1 MKILNMKILILAEH
15 DGKQLSP
22 AVYQAVTAAQFWS
35 ASIEVLVVGGNIN
48 ALALQAAAI
57 DGVNRVIQAEAAH
70 LEHQLAEDVANIIVQ
85 IASEYQVIL
94 AAHSSF
100 SRNILPRAAALLDV
114 AMISDV
120 LEIKAEHTAEH
131 TYVRSVYA
139 GNIYT
144 TIQSADAIQI
154 LTVHGSNF
162 IVAKNTDHNN
172 TDHHNTDAKT
182 EISTIEAP
190 LPFTNTRWLSETRSA
205 SDRPAL
211 SSAKVVISGGRSL
224 GSAQRFEEV
233 LSPLATKLGA
243 ALGATRAAVDAGF
256 APNDIQV
263 GQTGVVIAPELYIA
277 VGVSGAVQHTYGMK
291 DSKIVVAINQDPD
304 APIFQVADYGLV
316 ADLFEAIPELTNS
329 IQTKAIQT
337 NAIQPIKR

>member
-1 MKILNMKILILAEH
+1 MKVLILAEH

-22 AVYQAVTAAQFWS
+22 AVYQAVTATQFWN
-35 ASIEVLVVGGNIN
+35 AHVDVLIAGSNIN
-48 ALALQAAAI
+48 AVAAQAATI
-57 DGVNRVIQAEAAH
+57 IGVSRVIQAEASH
-70 LEHQLAEDVANIIVQ
+70 LAHQLAEDIANIIVQ
-85 IASEYQVIL
+85 IVGDYQVIL

-120 LEIKAEHTAEH
+120 LEIKADH
-131 TYVRSVYA
+131 TYVRSIYA
-139 GNIYT
+139 GNIHT
-144 TIQSADAIQI
+144 TVKSVDALQI
-154 LTVHGSNF
+154 LTIHSSNF
-162 IVAKNTDHNN
+162 ITTKN
-172 TDHHNTDAKT
+172 
-182 EISTIEAP
+182 IEAQDTQAEIVFIDAP
-190 LPFTNTRWLSETRSA
+190 KPFANTRWVSETRNI

-211 SSAKVVISGGRSL
+211 TSAKVVISGGRSL
-224 GSAQRFEEV
+224 GSAKRFEEL
-233 LSPLATKLGA
+233 LSPLASKLGA

-263 GQTGVVIAPELYIA
+263 GQTGVVVAPDLYIA

-316 ADLFEAIPELTNS
+316 ADLFEVIPELTN
-329 IQTKAIQT
+329 AI
-337 NAIQPIKR
+337 

>member
-1 MKILNMKILILAEH
+1 
-15 DGKQLSP
+15 
-22 AVYQAVTAAQFWS
+22 
-35 ASIEVLVVGGNIN
+35 
-48 ALALQAAAI
+48 
-57 DGVNRVIQAEAAH
+57 
-70 LEHQLAEDVANIIVQ
+70 
-85 IASEYQVIL
+85 
-94 AAHSSF
+94 
-100 SRNILPRAAALLDV
+100 
-114 AMISDV
+114 MISDV
-120 LEIKAEHTAEH
+120 LEIKAEHTAEHTAKH

-144 TIQSADAIQI
+144 TIQSIDAIQI

-162 IVAKNTDHNN
+162 IAAKNTDHNN
-172 TDHHNTDAKT
+172 TDHHNTDAKA
-182 EISTIEAP
+182 EITTIEAP
-190 LPFTNTRWLSETRSA
+190 LPFTNTRWLGETRSA

-263 GQTGVVIAPELYIA
+263 GQTGVVVAPELYIA
-277 VGVSGAVQHTYGMK
+277 VGVSGAVQHTYGMR

-316 ADLFEAIPELTNS
+316 ANLFEAIPELTNAM
-329 IQTKAIQT
+329 QTKSIQT
-337 NAIQPIKR
+337 NAIQSIKRQKS

>member
-1 MKILNMKILILAEH
+1 MKVLILAEH
-15 DGKQLSP
+15 NGTEINPSI
-22 AVYQAVTAAQFWS
+22 YQAVTAAQFWNLP
-35 ASIEVLVVGGNIN
+35 IEVLVTGSNIS
-48 ALALQAAAI
+48 AVAQQAASI
-57 DGVNRVIQAEAAH
+57 TGVSRVLHADAEH
-70 LEHQLAEDVANIIVQ
+70 LSHQLAEDLAKL
-85 IASEYQVIL
+85 IAATGREYKVIL

-120 LEIKAEHTAEH
+120 LEIQADN

-144 TIQSADAIQI
+144 TIQSADAIQV
-154 LTVHGSNF
+154 LTIHGSNYPAAGA
-162 IVAKNTDHNN
+162 IENKVH
-172 TDHHNTDAKT
+172 
-182 EISTIEAP
+182 IQQLEAP
-190 LPFTNTRWLSETRSA
+190 PAQHQSRWVSETRSQ

-211 SSAKVVISGGRSL
+211 SSAKVVVSGGRSL
-224 GSAQRFEEV
+224 GSAASFEQV
-233 LSPLATKLGA
+233 LAPLAEKLGA

-263 GQTGVVIAPELYIA
+263 GQTGVVVAPELYIA
-277 VGVSGAVQHTYGMK
+277 IGVSGAVQHTYGMR

-316 ADLFEAIPELTNS
+316 ADLFEAVPALTAAV
-329 IQTKAIQT
+329 Q
-337 NAIQPIKR
+337 